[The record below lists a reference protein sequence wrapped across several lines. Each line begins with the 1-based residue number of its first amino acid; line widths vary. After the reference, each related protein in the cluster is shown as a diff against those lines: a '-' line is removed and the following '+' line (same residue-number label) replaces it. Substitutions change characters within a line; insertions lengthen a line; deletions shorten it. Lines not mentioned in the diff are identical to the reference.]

1 VRRALHAFLL
11 VFAFLLSQAGL
22 AAHAAGHVADIKL
35 YDHKAPPVSEPC
47 ELCEAYAQVSGGA
60 PVPPFSLPVCLA
72 TFEQVAS
79 SGYFIPARFVV
90 TQRARAP
97 PVHPV

>member
-1 VRRALHAFLL
+1 MRRALHAFLL
-11 VFAFLLSQAGL
+11 VFAFLFTQAGL

-35 YDHKAPPVSEPC
+35 YDHKAPPLGEPC
-47 ELCEAYAQVSGGA
+47 ELCVAYAQLSGGA
-60 PVPPFSLPVCLA
+60 AAPPFSLPICLA
-72 TFEQVAS
+72 TFEQAAS
-79 SGYFIPARFVV
+79 PGYFIPAQFVV